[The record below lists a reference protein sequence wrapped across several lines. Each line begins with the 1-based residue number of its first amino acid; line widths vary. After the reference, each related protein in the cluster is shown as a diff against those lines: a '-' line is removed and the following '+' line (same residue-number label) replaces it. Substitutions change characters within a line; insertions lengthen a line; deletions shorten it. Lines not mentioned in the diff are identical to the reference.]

1 MPGAATYSR
10 NKFLASDINAYHHA
24 GRSLSNTGHQ
34 QKVRGRSPKVE
45 QFNTVN
51 MAATASTFGSFGA
64 ELRRVNQMYSTGT
77 DYFSQSIGTDQGKSI
92 IFQYL
97 TRLPRF

>member
-1 MPGAATYSR
+1 MAGAATYTR
-10 NKFLASDINAYHHA
+10 NKFLASDMNTYHQ
-24 GRSLSNTGHQ
+24 GRSLSNTGQ

-45 QFNTVN
+45 QFNTIN

-77 DYFSQSIGTDQGKSI
+77 EYFSPSISAGDQGKEI
-92 IFQYL
+92 I
-97 TRLPRF
+97 